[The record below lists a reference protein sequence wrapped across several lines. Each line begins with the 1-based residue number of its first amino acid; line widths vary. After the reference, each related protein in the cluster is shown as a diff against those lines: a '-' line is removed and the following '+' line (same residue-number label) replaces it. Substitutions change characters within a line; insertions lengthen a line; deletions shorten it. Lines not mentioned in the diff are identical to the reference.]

1 MNKLNALLLSS
12 ITLLSLSSFA
22 VVARNEAPFD
32 LKDLVQLIQNNP
44 QVTEMDQLIPLL
56 PGPFRLNF
64 TLKHGVKRIGQNGH
78 LTEDLENKS
87 LSADPLAPR
96 TILWDER
103 TGFSISYNGGLPDQK
118 FPNRLDLLSFNKTTK
133 TFALNEIN
141 FPIQPGQAA
150 LTTSNCTTCH
160 GANSR
165 PIFAMYPDWPSFYGS
180 INDELT
186 DPKNIVQQKELADY
200 KQFVASAHTNNRY
213 APLYDLANYQKYMR
227 DINGN
232 PAPFFTTFPY
242 RQDVSTVPGDIS
254 RAFTF
259 RASLRGGIILH
270 RLQVQMI
277 ANKILT
283 HPNYPKYNRFF
294 TFNTMM
300 CPVKSPATTPKL
312 LAYQKD
318 IQQILGAP
326 VKVRKNGLIDY
337 AQALAIFGLKL
348 QDADMRYSA
357 THPTG
362 YANPSVDITQPQHI
376 MEFGYIDGYY
386 FNSYFDGSAT
396 FDELIAAALVKNLT
410 PLNPGLDKPAIYRNL
425 TEKYGVP
432 RFAARFAFDKE
443 FFAEADAKGNWIAL
457 PVPALIFE
465 PHHRETFGPTLRQQY
480 LNVCG
485 QIEKML

>member
-1 MNKLNALLLSS
+1 MKKLNALLLGS
-12 ITLLSLSSFA
+12 ITLLSISSHA
-22 VVARNEAPFD
+22 IVARNEAPFD
-32 LKDLVQLIQNNP
+32 RAGLIQLIQNNP
-44 QVTEMDQLIPLL
+44 SVTQLDQLVPLL

-78 LTEDLENKS
+78 LTEDLANKS

-96 TILWDER
+96 AILWDER
-103 TGFSISYNGGLPDQK
+103 SGFMISYNGGLETQK
-118 FPNRLDLLSFNKTTK
+118 FPNRLDLLSFDKTTK
-133 TFALNEIN
+133 TFSLEEIN
-141 FPIQPGQAA
+141 FPIQPGQPG
-150 LTTSNCTTCH
+150 LTTSDCKSCH
-160 GANSR
+160 GTNSR

-186 DPKNIVQQKELADY
+186 DTKSIVQQKELADY

-213 APLYDLANYQKYMR
+213 APLYDLGNYQKYMK

-232 PAPFFTTFPY
+232 SVPFFATFPY

-259 RASLRGGIILH
+259 RASLRAGIIMH

-277 ANKILT
+277 ANKVLT

-294 TFNTMM
+294 AFNTMM
-300 CPVKSPATTPKL
+300 CPITKAATTTPKL
-312 LAYQKD
+312 QAYQKD
-318 IQQILGAP
+318 LQTLLAQPI
-326 VKVRKNGLIDY
+326 KVRKNGLIDY
-337 AQALAIFGLKL
+337 TQALAIFGLKL

-357 THPTG
+357 THPSG
-362 YANPSVDITQPQHI
+362 YANPSMDITQPQHI

-410 PLNPGLDKPAIYRNL
+410 PMNP
-425 TEKYGVP
+425 
-432 RFAARFAFDKE
+432 
-443 FFAEADAKGNWIAL
+443 
-457 PVPALIFE
+457 
-465 PHHRETFGPTLRQQY
+465 
-480 LNVCG
+480 
-485 QIEKML
+485 